1 MCRTVCGVAV
11 ERRRERAVR
20 HGLTQCV
27 TVIYMWGGTLFPKHA
42 ARRRQSNVFADGS
55 YGADGA
61 ATRADGAG
69 ESEALPGP
77 YAHTSWDDD
86 DPRWEVRVEMARGGG
101 TSSEC
106 CLP

>member
-1 MCRTVCGVAV
+1 MCDCD
-11 ERRRERAVR
+11 
-20 HGLTQCV
+20 LC
-27 TVIYMWGGTLFPKHA
+27 GTLFPKHA

-86 DPRWEVRVEMARGGG
+86 DPRWEVRVERARGG
-101 TSSEC
+101 TPSEC